1 MAVHQ
6 KRLRDV
12 DIRDLQRQKLF
23 FESLIGNAP
32 AIVLILDEHG
42 RITRANPYF
51 ESLTGY
57 SSDDLIGRDWFATCI
72 PPEDRDSI
80 RKLFGR
86 VLSSGANAGHVNPV
100 LTKNGERRQIEWFA
114 QSLVDSDGHFDGLL
128 NIGYDVT
135 KRIEHERE
143 LQAARREAERAN
155 AAKSRFLV
163 TASHD
168 LRQPLQTLLLLNAS
182 LTSTATQARQ
192 LSMLEMQGSA
202 LKTMGQLLNALLDIG
217 KLESGTIKPKIVDVP
232 VQEVFR
238 AIDAEFGAQARAKGL
253 DLLVDDSEVAART
266 DAGLLGQLLSNL
278 VANAIRYTRA
288 GVVRLECHTEG
299 DRLTIAVTD
308 TGIGI
313 PEDQREAIFDEFYQI
328 DRSTSNGGLGLGLS
342 IVKRIAAL
350 LDTELKL
357 QSEIG
362 KGSTFSVTLARGD
375 SSARAQV
382 APSSSRPLK
391 SSGTV
396 LLVDDDASV
405 LAASK
410 LFLEIEGYDVVAA
423 ASPREAYAAAA
434 AGTPAIDLII
444 TDFQLNDADT
454 GLDMVEALRQRL
466 QRTVPA
472 ILVTGDTSPSVG
484 RVTLAAL
491 QTMSKPIDTNRLLTV
506 ASTLLAEAGR
516 ND

>member
-1 MAVHQ
+1 MTVSQ

-12 DIRDLQRQKLF
+12 DIRDLQRQKVF
-23 FESLIGNAP
+23 FESLFENAP

-42 RITRANPYF
+42 RITRVNPYF

-57 SSDDLIGRDWFATCI
+57 SSDDLVGRNWFDTCL
-72 PPEDRDSI
+72 PREDRDAI
-80 RKLFGR
+80 RALFER
-86 VLSSGANAGHVNPV
+86 VLRDGTNAGHVNPIV
-100 LTKNGERRQIEWFA
+100 TKNGELRHIEWFA
-114 QSLVDSDGHFDGLL
+114 QSLIGSDGLFEGLL

-135 KRIEHERE
+135 RRIEHERE
-143 LQAARREAERAN
+143 VEAARREAERAN
-155 AAKSRFLV
+155 ATKSRFLV

-182 LTSTATQARQ
+182 LKSIATEARQ
-192 LSMLEMQGSA
+192 LTMLEMQDSA
-202 LKTMGQLLNALLDIG
+202 LKSMGQLLNTLLDIG

-232 VQEVFR
+232 VCAIFR
-238 AIDAEFGAQARAKGL
+238 AIDAEFGAQARAKGIQL
-253 DLLVDDSEVAART
+253 TVDDSEIAART
-266 DAGLLGQLLSNL
+266 DAALLEQLLSNL
-278 VANAIRYTRA
+278 VANAIRYTRS
-288 GVVRLECHTEG
+288 GVVRLECHAEG
-299 DRLTIAVTD
+299 DRLTIGVTD

-328 DRSTSNGGLGLGLS
+328 DRDASNGGLGLGLS

-350 LDTELKL
+350 LHAELRL

-375 SSARAQV
+375 GDGRTQAAL
-382 APSSSRPLK
+382 SSSRQRK

-396 LLVDDDASV
+396 LLVDDDANV

-410 LFLEIEGYDVVAA
+410 LFLEIEGFDVVAA
-423 ASPREAYAAAA
+423 ASPREAYTAVAT
-434 AGTPAIDLII
+434 GTPAIDLII

-454 GLDMVEALRQRL
+454 GLDMVEAVRRRL

-472 ILVTGDTSPSVG
+472 ILVTGDTSPSAG
-484 RVTLAAL
+484 RAALAAL
-491 QTMSKPIDTNRLLTV
+491 QTMSKPIDTDRLLAV
-506 ASTLLAEAGR
+506 AGKLMAETGR
-516 ND
+516 DD